1 MKLPFTVKKTDKN
14 ALRVGMEGIAKG
26 WEQWFLL
33 SSDRHHDNPKCNQ
46 ELEKRHLNE
55 ALEKKAGII
64 DCGDLF
70 CAMQGKYD
78 YRSDKSKCR
87 QEHQVDDYLD
97 ALVSTAADFYQPF
110 ANNWVVMG
118 MGNHETAILGR
129 HESNLIS
136 RLMTIM
142 NDRKGSKI
150 QQLGYTGW
158 IRFVFDTHTGAR
170 SKVLW
175 FTHGYGGGGPVTEDM
190 IQSARQR
197 VYIENADL
205 MLNGH
210 VHRSWVQEFV
220 KHKINSHGQIQ
231 RKQGFYIKTPTYKD
245 AYEEGIGGFEVTK
258 GHGPRPI
265 GAYWLRF
272 FWKYRNIQMEIIKA
286 N

>member
-1 MKLPFTVKKTDKN
+1 MDLPFSIKKTDKN
-14 ALRVGMEGIAKG
+14 ALKVSMEGIRKG
-26 WEQWFLL
+26 WKQYFLL

-46 ELEKRHLNE
+46 ELEKRHLEE

-87 QEHQVDDYLD
+87 PEHQVDDYLD
-97 ALVSTAADFYQPF
+97 ALVSTAADFYQPY
-110 ANNWVVMG
+110 AKNWVVMG
-118 MGNHETAILGR
+118 QGNHELSIKSR
-129 HESNLIS
+129 HETDLNQ
-136 RLMTIM
+136 RLMTVL
-142 NDRKGSKI
+142 NDRTGSKI

-158 IRFVFDTHTGAR
+158 IRFTFKTSS
-170 SKVLW
+170 SKYAKILW

-197 VYIENADL
+197 VYVENADI
-205 MLNGH
+205 MLSGH
-210 VHRSWVQEFV
+210 VHRSWVQEFIRHRLDNYGTI
-220 KHKINSHGQIQ
+220 K

-245 AYEEGIGGFEVTK
+245 AYDTGIGGFEVTR

-265 GAYWLRF
+265 GAYWLKF
-272 FWKYRNIQMEIIKA
+272 YWKYNDIQMAIIKA